1 MENYNIEIFYNLLQN
16 NEFEKFFKLEKT
28 YRNKIK
34 NDSLGQNLINSYLI
48 NSLLKFVNN
57 HYDKTYSS
65 IILKT
70 FYFQFIQHRK
80 LTYSIPDSDFEKIV
94 SEYILFLKLTNQSK
108 IAYSISKNWD
118 WLGIANNFIDEY
130 EKNNPIEIK
139 HSNSENIKISENT
152 NIQNK
157 NSTIKLFKSI
167 QEYEFFYSIT
177 ESYPNYFTY
186 PNVALSCLVNFKE
199 LKNELNNSE
208 IDYFFKAVIDCV
220 VFKQDN
226 NNFEPMFF
234 FELDSIY
241 HDKPEQQKK
250 DKIKDKILSLSG
262 QKLFRIRAQDDNYSL
277 KRDDFKKL
285 IKEVIS
291 NQEM

>member
-1 MENYNIEIFYNLLQN
+1 MENYNIETFYNLLQN
-16 NEFEKFFKLEKT
+16 NEFEEFFKLEKT
-28 YRNKIK
+28 YRNKLK
-34 NDSLGQNLINSYLI
+34 DDSLGQNLINNYLI

-94 SEYILFLKLTNQSK
+94 FECISFLKLTNQSK
-108 IAYSISKNWD
+108 VAYSISKNWD
-118 WLGIANNFIDEY
+118 YLEIATNFIDEY
-130 EKNNPIEIK
+130 EKNNPKEII
-139 HSNSENIKISENT
+139 HSNSENIKISENI
-152 NIQNK
+152 NIHNK

-167 QEYEFFYSIT
+167 QEYEFFYSIRDN
-177 ESYPNYFTY
+177 YPTHLIY
-186 PNVALSCLVNFKE
+186 PNVALSSLINFD
-199 LKNELNNSE
+199 E
-208 IDYFFKAVIDCV
+208 IKHNLGKLESDYFFKATIDCV

-241 HDKPEQQKK
+241 HDEKKPRLN
-250 DKIKDKILSLSG
+250 DRMKDKILSLAG
-262 QKLFRIRAQDDNYSL
+262 QKLFRIRAKDNNYNL
-277 KRDDFKKL
+277 KRNDFKQL
-285 IKEVIS
+285 IDEVIS
-291 NQEM
+291 NQKM